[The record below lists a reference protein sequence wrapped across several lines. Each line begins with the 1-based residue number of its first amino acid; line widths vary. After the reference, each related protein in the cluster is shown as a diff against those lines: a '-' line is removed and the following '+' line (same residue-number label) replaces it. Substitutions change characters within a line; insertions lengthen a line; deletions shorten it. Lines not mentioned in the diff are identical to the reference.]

1 MVDARNKYKPGREG
15 GREGIIRKGNGSGSG
30 SGSGGSAGFHEFR
43 PLFRAKR
50 GTEAKGGKEGVR
62 EGWRGGRERERDIGG
77 GWGGGAKRHGG
88 GERRLCSGCGR
99 VSARRGAPA
108 AARHD
113 SIPGEPRIYP
123 ETITARSPLRIVTAK
138 KFATYTCIY
147 IHIHIYIYIYIYIYT
162 RICISTRSF
171 LFHTRPSCMRT
182 KCCVLEQT
190 RCHRCST
197 PPIFLLSPLSH
208 THTHTTARSI
218 VAKHDLSTT
227 SSSSSSS
234 SSSFSFFFPFVFL
247 VVATLFDV
255 IWRHWGDNGTSVGY
269 NTFESL
275 FGTRTRSR
283 INRVAVRRVGS
294 RSLDRIRGVACRE
307 RERERAIPPFFYKLF
322 SIPEYLFPF
331 SFLLLSSFS
340 PRRALRLLLL
350 FLLLLPI
357 R

>member
-1 MVDARNKYKPGREG
+1 MEKVVTRRVVDARNKYKPGREG

-147 IHIHIYIYIYIYIYT
+147 IHIHTYIYIYIYIHASVSRHET
-162 RICISTRSF
+162 KAVF
-171 LFHTRPSCMRT
+171 L
-182 KCCVLEQT
+182 
-190 RCHRCST
+190 
-197 PPIFLLSPLSH
+197 PLSH
-208 THTHTTARSI
+208 TPLVHENEVLCARTNPLSSLLHSPNFSSFPVITHTHTY
-218 VAKHDLSTT
+218 DSTID
-227 SSSSSSS
+227 SGQ
-234 SSSFSFFFPFVFL
+234 
-247 VVATLFDV
+247 A
-255 IWRHWGDNGTSVGY
+255 
-269 NTFESL
+269 
-275 FGTRTRSR
+275 
-283 INRVAVRRVGS
+283 
-294 RSLDRIRGVACRE
+294 
-307 RERERAIPPFFYKLF
+307 
-322 SIPEYLFPF
+322 
-331 SFLLLSSFS
+331 
-340 PRRALRLLLL
+340 
-350 FLLLLPI
+350 
-357 R
+357 